1 MTRALLLSLA
11 AAVTLASGCSK
22 ETEVFGSLYS
32 EAGSDVQTDDFGQS
46 VATNTAQ
53 MTTQQNYAIDLTRKF
68 GADVPPIVN
77 FAFNSSV
84 LDEQAR
90 GALMQQADWIKQF
103 PEVRFRVYGHTDLV
117 GSDSYNKAL
126 GLRRARAV
134 VAFLSSQ
141 GISTS
146 RLEAVASFGKTQPVV
161 FVQTPERKNRR
172 TVTEVSGFVKGSPLV
187 LNGKYAAIIMREYII
202 SAQPPHT
209 QAEVTP
215 GNAAAGSGG

>member
-77 FAFNSSV
+77 FAFNSSA
-84 LDEQAR
+84 LDAQAQQI
-90 GALMQQADWIKQF
+90 LMKQASWIKQF
-103 PEVRFRVYGHTDLV
+103 PEVRFRVYGYTDLV
-117 GSDSYNKAL
+117 GSAGYNKAL
-126 GLRRARAV
+126 GMRRAQTV
-134 VAFLSSQ
+134 VNFLVGQ
-141 GISTS
+141 GISRS
-146 RLEAVASFGKTQPVV
+146 RLEAVVSFGKTHPLV
-161 FVQTPERKNRR
+161 FTQGPERANRR
-172 TVTEVSGFVKGSPLV
+172 AVTEVSGFVQSSKLV
-187 LNGKYAAIIMREYII
+187 LNGKYAAIIFRESVN
-202 SAQPPHT
+202 SAQPLPAT
-209 QAEVTP
+209 QTQ
-215 GNAAAGSGG
+215 SGGGGTASGT

>member
-77 FAFNSSV
+77 FAFNSSA
-84 LDEQAR
+84 LDAQAQQI
-90 GALMQQADWIKQF
+90 LMKQASWIKQF
-103 PEVRFRVYGHTDLV
+103 PEVRFRVYGYTDLV
-117 GSDSYNKAL
+117 GSAGYNKAL
-126 GLRRARAV
+126 GMRRAQTV
-134 VAFLSSQ
+134 VNFLVGQ
-141 GISTS
+141 GISRS
-146 RLEAVASFGKTQPVV
+146 RLEAVVSFGKTHPLV
-161 FVQTPERKNRR
+161 FTQGPERANRR
-172 TVTEVSGFVKGSPLV
+172 AVTEVSGFVQSSKLV
-187 LNGKYAAIIMREYII
+187 LNGKYAAIIFREYVN
-202 SAQPPHT
+202 SAQPLPAT
-209 QAEVTP
+209 QTQ
-215 GNAAAGSGG
+215 SGGGGTASGT

>member
-77 FAFNSSV
+77 FAFNSSA
-84 LDEQAR
+84 LDAQAQQI
-90 GALMQQADWIKQF
+90 LMKQASWIKQF
-103 PEVRFRVYGHTDLV
+103 PEVRFRVYGYTDLV
-117 GSDSYNKAL
+117 GSAGYNKAL
-126 GLRRARAV
+126 GMRRAQTV
-134 VAFLSSQ
+134 VNFLVGQ
-141 GISTS
+141 GISRS
-146 RLEAVASFGKTQPVV
+146 RLEAVVSFGKTHPLV
-161 FVQTPERKNRR
+161 FTQGPERANRR
-172 TVTEVSGFVKGSPLV
+172 AVTEVSGFVQSSKLV
-187 LNGKYAAIIMREYII
+187 LNGKYAAIIFREYVN
-202 SAQPPHT
+202 SAVPLPAT
-209 QAEVTP
+209 QTKS
-215 GNAAAGSGG
+215 AGGGTASGT